1 MVGGSGDFYE
11 DVIAI
16 PVLYWGSGLIPF
28 TDALPRAELTPLV
41 GHTRVLL
48 ARIKLHRDWG

>member
-16 PVLYWGSGLIPF
+16 PVLYWGSGLIPL
-28 TDALPRAELTPLV
+28 TDALPRAELAPLV
-41 GHTRVLL
+41 GHPRVLL
-48 ARIKLHRDWG
+48 ARVKLCRDGG